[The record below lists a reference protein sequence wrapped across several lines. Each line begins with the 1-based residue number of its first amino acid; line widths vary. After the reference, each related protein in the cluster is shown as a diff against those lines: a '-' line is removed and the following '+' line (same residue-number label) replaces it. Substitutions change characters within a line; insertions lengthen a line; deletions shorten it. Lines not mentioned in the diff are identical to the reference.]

1 MTAVHP
7 IPHPP
12 RLPIIGNLPQVFGDT
27 IVQEL
32 VALTKQYNPI
42 YEMVIPG
49 TRFYVVSSH
58 ELVKEI
64 CDEKRFHKAVHGV
77 LIEIRRFA
85 GDGLFTALPGEPNWS
100 KAHNILLPAFGLKQM
115 KEYLPKMIEVAEQLL
130 QKWQVVG
137 ERGIDVAEDFTRMT
151 LDTIAL
157 CGFDYRFRSF
167 ASEQLHPFLDAMVL
181 GLQNSAARIKRT
193 KLQNALDKKS
203 ERQFN
208 AGRDL
213 MFRVVD
219 ELLAER
225 NKNRDKFQDKVDF
238 LSLMLNGVDKKSG
251 ERLDFENIRFQLIT
265 FLIAG
270 HETTSG
276 LLSFATYFLV
286 NHPEVMQKAVEEVDR
301 VLGRDPDYQPSF
313 KDVGELKYL
322 NRVLRETLRLW
333 PTAPAFARTP
343 YEDTVIGNRYEIK
356 KGEELLVLLPALHR
370 DPAVWKDP
378 EVFDPE
384 RFAAG
389 AEDKIPEYAWR
400 PFGTGARSC
409 IGQHFAM
416 VEATVALALILKHFE
431 IKGEPD
437 YKLKVKETLTLK
449 PADFR
454 IKAQL
459 RLPLHRQPVV
469 AFKVDDR
476 ATPVIME
483 ESPSALPQHGTA
495 LAIYYGSNMGTSEEL
510 AHRLAEQGRRL
521 GFVSRVGS
529 LDDAV
534 QALPNSGVVLIV
546 TATYNG
552 MPPDNALRFAEWMRS
567 EAFRVDGLRYAV
579 LGCGNTQWKTFQ
591 AFPREIDRILAE
603 RGGIRI
609 LNAGEAD
616 ANADFESGCEHFT
629 KSFWKETFEELDM
642 EIPARIMSQP
652 QTRRYQVQVVKH
664 SPLRP
669 LHASFQA
676 KSFRVTANLELQ
688 KVTDDGGPERSTR
701 HIELQLPEGMS
712 YRVGDHLGVFAHNR
726 DHVVDAV
733 ALRLGY
739 TPDTL
744 VTLEQTRQDG
754 GFLPTG
760 RQVALGKLLRE
771 YIELQEVISRRHL
784 EIVAAYCLVQE
795 ERNTLTSWAQ
805 DSHAGNE
812 LYQREVLSKR
822 RSIHD
827 ILCAFS
833 SCHLPLDAFLD
844 MATPLR
850 PRYYSI
856 SSSPLMQPK
865 TVSLTVGVVSSP
877 SLAQNGTFKGV
888 CSSYLQSREEGDAI
902 FGFVKAPTQPF
913 TLPTDPQSP
922 IIMIGPGTGFAPFR
936 GFLQER
942 SALKKQGQNLGPAL
956 LFFGCRRA
964 EQDFIYRSE
973 MEAYHKEGVV
983 SLHVAFSHDKTSSFR
998 YVQDR
1003 VWEQKDLVWDLLQKN
1018 AVIYV
1023 CGDGLQMAPDVRAC
1037 VARIYVEKTQS
1048 TTEAA
1053 EEWLRNL
1060 EHGQRY
1066 LVDVFGQKKT

>member
-32 VALTKQYNPI
+32 VALARQYYPI

-49 TRFYVVSSH
+49 TRFYVISSH
-58 ELVKEI
+58 ELVREV

-77 LIEIRRFA
+77 LMEIRRFA

-100 KAHNILLPAFGLKQM
+100 KAHNILLPGFGLKQM
-115 KEYLPKMIEVAEQLL
+115 KEYLPKMLEVAQQLL

-137 ERGIDVAEDFTRMT
+137 EQGIDVSADFTRLT

-157 CGFDYRFRSF
+157 CGFDHRFRSF
-167 ASEQLHPFLDAMVL
+167 ASDQLHPFLDAMIL
-181 GLQNSAARIKRT
+181 GLQNSAARIKKT

-225 NKNRDKFQDKVDF
+225 HKNAEKFKDKVDF
-238 LSLMLNGVDKKSG
+238 LSLMLNGMDKKTG
-251 ERLDFENIRFQLIT
+251 EKLDFENIRYQLIT

-286 NHPEVMQKAVEEVDR
+286 SHPEVMQKAVEEVDR
-301 VLGRDPDYQPSF
+301 VLGRDPDYQLSF
-313 KDVGELKYL
+313 KDIGDLKYL
-322 NRVLRETLRLW
+322 NHVLRETLRLW

-343 YEDTVIGNRYEIK
+343 YEDTIIGDRYEIK
-356 KGEELLVLLPALHR
+356 KGEEVLVLLPALHR

-378 EVFDPE
+378 EAFDPD

-416 VEATVALALILKHFE
+416 VEATAALALILKHFE

-454 IKAQL
+454 IKAFP
-459 RLPLHRQPVV
+459 RLPLHRAPV
-469 AFKVDDR
+469 AFKAEDR
-476 ATPVIME
+476 VPVATREQDEMI
-483 ESPSALPQHGTA
+483 LPQHGTA

-510 AHRLAEQGRRL
+510 AQRLAQQGRRL
-521 GFVSRVGS
+521 GFVARVAA

-534 QALPNSGVVLIV
+534 EAMPNSGIVLIV

-552 MPPDNALRFAEWMRS
+552 MPPDNAQRFAEWMRS
-567 EAFRVDGLRYAV
+567 DRFRVDGLRFAV

-591 AFPREIDRILAE
+591 AFPREIDRTLAAK
-603 RGGIRI
+603 GGIR
-609 LNAGEAD
+609 LLDAGEAD
-616 ANADFESGCEHFT
+616 ANADFENGCEQFT
-629 KSFWKETFEELDM
+629 KGFWKETLEELNL
-642 EIPARIMSQP
+642 ELP
-652 QTRRYQVQVVKH
+652 TRGLNRATPKRYQVQVVQH

-669 LHASFQA
+669 LHASYQA
-676 KSFRVTANLELQ
+676 KPFRVVANHELY
-688 KVTDDGGPERSTR
+688 KVEDADGTERSTR

-726 DHVVDAV
+726 DHVVEAV
-733 ALRLGY
+733 ALRLGFA
-739 TPDTL
+739 TDTL
-744 VTLEQTRQDG
+744 VTLEQQQKEG

-760 RQVALGKLLRE
+760 RQVALGRLLRE
-771 YIELQEVISRRHL
+771 YIELQEVVSRRHL
-784 EIVAAYCLVQE
+784 ETLASHCLVQE
-795 ERNTLTSWAQ
+795 ERQTLSGWAQ
-805 DSHAGNE
+805 DTTAGHAQ
-812 LYQREVLSKR
+812 YQQEVLNKR
-822 RSIHD
+822 RSIYD
-827 ILCAFS
+827 ILCAFP

-844 MATPLR
+844 MAAPIR

-856 SSSPLMQPK
+856 SSSPLTQAR
-865 TVSLTVGVVSSP
+865 TVSLTVGVVAGP
-877 SLAQNGTFKGV
+877 SLAANGTFKGV
-888 CSSYLQSREEGDAI
+888 CSSFLQSREIGDAI
-902 FGFVKAPTQPF
+902 FAFVKAPTLPF
-913 TLPTDPQSP
+913 TLPQDAERP
-922 IIMIGPGTGFAPFR
+922 IIMVGPGTGFAPFR

-942 SALKKQGQNLGPAL
+942 LALKNAGKNPGPAL
-956 LFFGCRRA
+956 LFFGCRW
-964 EQDFIYRSE
+964 QDKDFIYRTE
-973 MEAYHKEGVV
+973 MEGFQQQAVTE
-983 SLHVAFSHDKTSSFR
+983 LHCAFSHQEGSAFR

-1003 VWEQKDLVWDLLQKN
+1003 IWEQRNRVWELLQKN
-1018 AVIYV
+1018 AVIFV
-1023 CGDGLQMAPDVRAC
+1023 CGDGLQMAPDVRAMF
-1037 VARIYVEKTQS
+1037 ARIYADKTGKDAA
-1048 TTEAA
+1048 AA
-1053 EEWLRNL
+1053 EAWLKDMEN
-1060 EHGQRY
+1060 GQRY

>member
-32 VALTKQYNPI
+32 VALARQYSPI

-58 ELVKEI
+58 ELTKEL
-64 CDEKRFHKAVHGV
+64 CDEKRFHKAIHGV
-77 LIEIRRFA
+77 LVEIRRFA
-85 GDGLFTALPGEPNWS
+85 GDGLFTALPGEPNWN

-137 ERGIDVAEDFTRMT
+137 ERGIDVSGDFTRLT

-167 ASEQLHPFLDAMVL
+167 ASESLHPFLDAMVL
-181 GLQNSAARIKRT
+181 GLQDSAARLKRT
-193 KLQNALDKKS
+193 KLQNALDKRA

-225 NKNRDKFQDKVDF
+225 HRNREKFKDKVDF
-238 LSLMLNGVDKKSG
+238 LTLMLNGVDKKSG
-251 ERLDFENIRFQLIT
+251 EKLDFENIRYQLIT

-286 NHPEVMQKAVEEVDR
+286 THPEVMQKAVEEVDR

-313 KDVGELKYL
+313 KDIGELKYL

-343 YEDTVIGNRYEIK
+343 YEDTIIGDRYEIK
-356 KGEELLVLLPALHR
+356 KGEEVLVLLPALHR

-384 RFAAG
+384 RFAPG

-416 VEATVALALILKHFE
+416 VEATTALALILKHFE
-431 IKGEPD
+431 IKGEVD
-437 YKLKVKETLTLK
+437 YKLRVKETLTLK

-454 IKAQL
+454 IKAHL
-459 RLPLHRQPVV
+459 RLPLHRAPV
-469 AFKVDDR
+469 ALKAEDR
-476 ATPVIME
+476 PTPVTKE
-483 ESPSALPQHGTA
+483 EEPASLPQHGTA
-495 LAIYYGSNMGTSEEL
+495 LAIYFGSNMGTSEEL

-521 GFVSRVGS
+521 GFVARVAS
-529 LDDAV
+529 LDEAV
-534 QALPNSGVVLIV
+534 ESLPNSGVVLIV

-552 MPPDNALRFAEWMRS
+552 MPPDNAVRFAEWIRS
-567 EAFRVDGLRYAV
+567 DRFRADGLRYAV

-603 RGGIRI
+603 RGGSRL
-609 LNAGEAD
+609 LNNGEAD
-616 ANADFESGCEHFT
+616 ANADFENGCEQFT
-629 KSFWKETFEELDM
+629 KSFWRETFEELDM
-642 EIPARIMSQP
+642 EIPARIVSQP
-652 QTRRYQVQVVKH
+652 STRRYQVQVVQH

-669 LHASFQA
+669 LHASYQA
-676 KSFRVTANLELQ
+676 KSFRVTENHELQ
-688 KVTDDGGPERSTR
+688 KVSDEGGTERSTR
-701 HIELQLPEGMS
+701 HIELQLPEGVS

-726 DHVVDAV
+726 DHVVEAV

-739 TPDTL
+739 ATDTL
-744 VTLEQTRQDG
+744 VTLERNRKEG

-760 RQVALGKLLRE
+760 RPVALGKLLRE

-784 EIVAAYCLVQE
+784 ETVATYCLVQE
-795 ERNTLTSWAQ
+795 ERQTLTSWAQ
-805 DSHAGNE
+805 DSRTGNE
-812 LYQREVLSKR
+812 LYQREVLNKR
-822 RSIHD
+822 RSIYD
-827 ILCAFS
+827 ILCAFP

-844 MATPLR
+844 MAAPIR

-856 SSSPLMQPK
+856 SSSPLRQPK
-865 TVSLTVGVVSSP
+865 TVSLTVGVVSAP
-877 SLAQNGTFKGV
+877 SLAENGTFKGV
-888 CSSYLQSREEGDAI
+888 CSSYLQSREAGDAI
-902 FGFVKAPTQPF
+902 FAFVKAPTHPF
-913 TLPTDPQSP
+913 TLPQEPHRP
-922 IIMIGPGTGFAPFR
+922 IIMVGPGTGFAPFR

-942 SALKKQGQNLGPAL
+942 LALKKQGQNLGPAL

-964 EQDFIYRSE
+964 EQDFIYQSE
-973 MEAYHKEGVV
+973 MEGFCQEGIVT
-983 SLHVAFSHDKTSSFR
+983 LHVAFSHDAESPFR

-1003 VWEQKDLVWDLLQKN
+1003 IWEQRDHIWNLLQSK

-1023 CGDGLQMAPDVRAC
+1023 CGDGLHMAPDVRTTF
-1037 VARIYVEKTQS
+1037 ARIHIEKTQG
-1048 TTEAA
+1048 TPDAA
-1053 EEWLRNL
+1053 EQWLKNL
-1060 EHGQRY
+1060 DHEQRY

>member
-32 VALTKQYNPI
+32 VALAKQYSPI
-42 YEMVIPG
+42 YELVIPG

-58 ELVKEI
+58 ELVKEL
-64 CDEKRFHKAVHGV
+64 CDEKRFYKAVHGLLV
-77 LIEIRRFA
+77 EIRRFA

-100 KAHNILLPAFGLKQM
+100 KAHNILLPGFGLKQM

-137 ERGIDVAEDFTRMT
+137 ERGIDVSGDFTRMT

-167 ASEQLHPFLDAMVL
+167 ASEQLHPFLDAMIL
-181 GLQNSAARIKRT
+181 GLQDSQARLKRT
-193 KLQNALDKKS
+193 KLQKAIDKRPD
-203 ERQFN
+203 RQFE

-225 NKNRDKFQDKVDF
+225 HKNLDKFKDKVDF

-251 ERLDFENIRFQLIT
+251 EKLDFENIRYQLIT

-286 NHPEVMQKAVEEVDR
+286 SHPEVMSKAVEEVDR
-301 VLGRDPDYQPSF
+301 VLGRDPDYRPSF

-343 YEDTVIGNRYEIK
+343 YEDTIIGGRYEIK
-356 KGEELLVLLPALHR
+356 KGEEVLVLLPSLHR

-384 RFAAG
+384 RFG
-389 AEDKIPEYAWR
+389 PGVEDKIPEYAWR

-437 YKLKVKETLTLK
+437 YRLKVKETVTLK

-454 IKAQL
+454 IKAFL
-459 RLPLHRQPVV
+459 RLPLHRAPVV
-469 AFKVDDR
+469 LKPEDCQAPVTMDEMD
-476 ATPVIME
+476 TP
-483 ESPSALPQHGTA
+483 LPQHGTA
-495 LAIYYGSNMGTSEEL
+495 LAIYYGSNMGSSEEL
-510 AHRLAEQGRRL
+510 AHRLGEQGRRM
-521 GFVSRVGS
+521 GFISRVAT
-529 LDDAV
+529 LDEAV
-534 QALPNSGVVLIV
+534 NALPNSGIVLIV

-552 MPPDNALRFAEWMRS
+552 MPPDNALRFSAWIKS
-567 EAFRVDGLRYAV
+567 ENFRADGLRFAV

-609 LNAGEAD
+609 LKAGEAD
-616 ANADFESGCEHFT
+616 ANADFENGCEQFT
-629 KSFWKETFEELDM
+629 RNFWKETFEELGM
-642 EIPARIMSQP
+642 ELPARIVARPSS
-652 QTRRYQVQVVKH
+652 RRYQVQVVQH

-669 LHASFQA
+669 LHASYHA
-676 KSFRVTANLELQ
+676 KSFRVTANHELQ
-688 KVTDDGGPERSTR
+688 KVADDGGAERSTR
-701 HIELQLPEGMS
+701 HIELQLPEGIS

-726 DHVVDAV
+726 DHVVEAV

-739 TPDTL
+739 ATDTL
-744 VTLEQTRQDG
+744 VTLEQSQNDG

-760 RQVALGKLLRE
+760 RPVALGKILRE
-771 YIELQEVISRRHL
+771 YIELQEVVSRRHL
-784 EIVAAYCLVQE
+784 ETMANCCLLHS
-795 ERNTLTSWAQ
+795 ERQMLLSWAQ
-805 DSHAGNE
+805 DSETGNE
-812 LYQREVLSKR
+812 LYQKEVLNKR
-822 RSIHD
+822 RSIYD
-827 ILCAFS
+827 VLCAFPT
-833 SCHLPLDAFLD
+833 CHLPLDAFLD
-844 MATPLR
+844 MAAPIR

-856 SSSPLMQPK
+856 SSSPLLQPK
-865 TVSLTVGVVSSP
+865 TVSLTVGVIAAP
-877 SLAQNGTFKGV
+877 SLSQNGTFKGV
-888 CSSYLQSREEGDAI
+888 CSSYLQSREPGDAI
-902 FGFVKAPTQPF
+902 FAFVKAPTQPF
-913 TLPTDPQSP
+913 TLPEDPKIL
-922 IIMIGPGTGFAPFR
+922 IIMVGPGTGFAPFR

-942 SALKKQGQNLGPAL
+942 SALKSKGQSLGPAF

-964 EQDFIYRSE
+964 EQDFIYQSD
-973 MEAYHKEGVV
+973 MEAFQKEGIVN
-983 SLHVAFSHDKTSSFR
+983 LQLAFSHDATSRFR

-1003 VWEQKDLVWDLLQKN
+1003 IWDQRDSLWDLIEKN

-1023 CGDGLQMAPDVRAC
+1023 CGDGLHMAPDVRATFLRMH
-1037 VARIYVEKTQS
+1037 AEKTKS
-1048 TTEAA
+1048 GPEASETWMRSL
-1053 EEWLRNL
+1053 EES
-1060 EHGQRY
+1060 QRY
-1066 LVDVFGQKKT
+1066 LVDVFGQKKL

>member
-32 VALTKQYNPI
+32 VALARQYNPI
-42 YEMVIPG
+42 YELVIPG

-58 ELVKEI
+58 ELTREL

-77 LIEIRRFA
+77 LMEIRRFA
-85 GDGLFTALPGEPNWS
+85 GDGLFTALPGEANWN

-115 KEYLPKMIEVAEQLL
+115 KEYLPKMIEVADQLL

-137 ERGIDVAEDFTRMT
+137 ERGIDVSGDFTRLT

-181 GLQNSAARIKRT
+181 GLQDSSARLKRT
-193 KLQNALDKKS
+193 KLQNVLDKKA

-225 NKNRDKFQDKVDF
+225 RKNSEKFKDKVDF
-238 LSLMLNGVDKKSG
+238 LSLMLNGIDKKSG
-251 ERLDFENIRFQLIT
+251 EKLDFENIRYQLIT

-286 NHPEVMQKAVEEVDR
+286 THPEIMQKAVEEVDR
-301 VLGRDPDYQPSF
+301 VLGRDPDHQPGF
-313 KDVGELKYL
+313 KEIGELKYL

-343 YEDTVIGNRYEIK
+343 YEDTVIGGRYEIK
-356 KGEELLVLLPALHR
+356 KGEEVLILLPSLHR
-370 DPAVWKDP
+370 DPAVWKNP

-384 RFAAG
+384 RFAPG
-389 AEDKIPEYAWR
+389 AEDKIPEFAWR
-400 PFGTGARSC
+400 PFGTGSRSC

-416 VEATVALALILKHFE
+416 VEATTALALILKHFE
-431 IKGEPD
+431 IKGDPD
-437 YKLKVKETLTLK
+437 YQLKVKETLTLK
-449 PADFR
+449 PANFR
-454 IKAQL
+454 IKAYL
-459 RLPLHRQPVV
+459 RLPLHRAPL
-469 AFKVDDR
+469 AFKPEDR
-476 ATPVIME
+476 PAPVQKN
-483 ESPSALPQHGTA
+483 ESEAPSPQHGTA
-495 LAIYYGSNMGTSEEL
+495 LAVYYGSNMGTSEEL
-510 AHRLAEQGRRL
+510 AQRLAEQGRRL
-521 GFVSRVGS
+521 GFIARVAS
-529 LDDAV
+529 LDEAV
-534 QALPNSGVVLIV
+534 NALPNSGVVLIV

-552 MPPDNALRFAEWMRS
+552 MPPDNALRFAEWIRS
-567 EAFRVDGLRYAV
+567 DGFRVDGLRYAV

-591 AFPREIDRILAE
+591 AFPKEIDRMLAE

-616 ANADFESGCEHFT
+616 ANADFEIGCEQFT
-629 KSFWKETFEELDM
+629 KAFWKETFEELDLDL
-642 EIPARIMSQP
+642 PARMDP
-652 QTRRYQVQVVKH
+652 KPNTRRYQVQIVQH

-676 KSFRVTANLELQ
+676 RSFRVIANHELQ
-688 KVTDDGGPERSTR
+688 KVADEGGAERSTR

-712 YRVGDHLGVFAHNR
+712 YRVGDHFGVFAHNR
-726 DHVVDAV
+726 DHLVEAV

-739 TPDTL
+739 APDTW
-744 VTLEQTRQDG
+744 VTLEQSQKEG

-760 RQVALGKLLRE
+760 RPVALGKLLRE
-771 YIELQEVISRRHL
+771 FIELQDVISRRHL
-784 EIVAAYCLVQE
+784 ETVAAYCLVQSE
-795 ERNTLTSWAQ
+795 KQTLASWAQ
-805 DSHAGNE
+805 DSEYGHE
-812 LYQREVLSKR
+812 LYQREVLNKR
-822 RSIHD
+822 RSIYD
-827 ILCAFS
+827 VLCAFP

-844 MATPLR
+844 MATPIR

-856 SSSPLMQPK
+856 ASSPLQQAK
-865 TVSLTVGVVSSP
+865 SVSLTVGVVSAP

-888 CSSYLQSREEGDAI
+888 CSSYLQSREPGDVI
-902 FGFVKAPTQPF
+902 FGFVKAPTQAF
-913 TLPTDPQSP
+913 TLPQDAERP
-922 IIMIGPGTGFAPFR
+922 IIMVGPGTGFAPFR

-942 SALKKQGQNLGPAL
+942 SALKRQNQKLGPAL

-973 MEAYHKEGVV
+973 MEAFQQDGIVR
-983 SLHVAFSHDKTSSFR
+983 LHLAFSHDKDSLFR

-1003 VWEQKDLVWDLLQKN
+1003 IWEQRDLIWDLLQKN

-1023 CGDGLQMAPDVRAC
+1023 CGDGLHMAPDVRATF
-1037 VARIYVEKTQS
+1037 ARIHVEITRSQPEVA
-1048 TTEAA
+1048 EA
-1053 EEWLRNL
+1053 WLIKL
-1060 EHGQRY
+1060 EQEQRY

>member
-12 RLPIIGNLPQVFGDT
+12 RLPILGNLPQVLGDT

-32 VALTKQYNPI
+32 VALARQYSPI

-58 ELVKEI
+58 ELVAEL
-64 CDEKRFHKAVHGV
+64 CDEKRFHKATHGL

-100 KAHNILLPAFGLKQM
+100 KAHNILLPGFGLKQM

-137 ERGIDVAEDFTRMT
+137 ERGIDVSGDFTRMT

-167 ASEQLHPFLDAMVL
+167 GSEQLHPFLDAMIF
-181 GLQNSAARIKRT
+181 GLQDSQARLKRT
-193 KLQNALDKKS
+193 KLQKALDKRPD
-203 ERQFN
+203 RQFE

-225 NKNRDKFQDKVDF
+225 HKNLDKFKDKVDF

-251 ERLDFENIRFQLIT
+251 EKLDFENIRYQLIT

-286 NHPEVMQKAVEEVDR
+286 SHPEVLAKAVEEVDR
-301 VLGRDPDYQPSF
+301 VLGRDPDYRPSF

-343 YEDTVIGNRYEIK
+343 YEDTIIGGRYEIK
-356 KGEELLVLLPALHR
+356 KGDELLVLLPSLHR

-400 PFGTGARSC
+400 PFGTGSRAC

-431 IKGEPD
+431 IKGDPN
-437 YKLKVKETLTLK
+437 YQLKIKETVTLK

-454 IKAQL
+454 IKAFL
-459 RLPLHRQPVV
+459 RLPLHRPPV
-469 AFKVDDR
+469 AFKPEDR
-476 ATPVIME
+476 PAPVMREDMETP
-483 ESPSALPQHGTA
+483 LPQHGTA

-510 AHRLAEQGRRL
+510 AHRLGEQGRRM
-521 GFVSRVGS
+521 GFVTRVAA
-529 LDDAV
+529 LDEAV
-534 QALPNSGVVLIV
+534 NAMPNSGVVLIV

-552 MPPDNALRFAEWMRS
+552 MPPDNALRFASWIRS
-567 EAFRVDGLRYAV
+567 ENFRVDGLRFAV

-591 AFPREIDRILAE
+591 AFPREIDRILSE

-609 LNAGEAD
+609 LKAGEAD
-616 ANADFESGCEHFT
+616 ANADFENGCEQFT
-629 KSFWKETFEELDM
+629 RNFWKETFEELDM
-642 EIPARIMSQP
+642 ELPARIVTRPSS
-652 QTRRYQVQVVKH
+652 RRYQVQVVQH

-669 LHASFQA
+669 LHASYQA
-676 KSFRVTANLELQ
+676 KSFRVTANHELQ
-688 KVTDDGGPERSTR
+688 KVSDDGGAERSTR
-701 HIELQLPEGMS
+701 HIELQLPEGLS

-726 DHVVDAV
+726 DHVVEAV
-733 ALRLGY
+733 AQRLGY
-739 TPDTL
+739 ATDTL
-744 VTLEQTRQDG
+744 VTLEQSQNDG

-760 RQVALGKLLRE
+760 RPVALGKILRE
-771 YIELQEVISRRHL
+771 YIELQEVVSRRHL
-784 EIVAAYCLVQE
+784 ETMASCCLLHS
-795 ERNTLTSWAQ
+795 ERQTLLSWAQ
-805 DSHAGNE
+805 DSEAGNE
-812 LYQREVLSKR
+812 LYQKEVLNKR
-822 RSIHD
+822 LSIYD
-827 ILCAFS
+827 ALVSFPTCQ
-833 SCHLPLDAFLD
+833 LPLDAFLD
-844 MATPLR
+844 MAAPIR

-865 TVSLTVGVVSSP
+865 TVSLTVGVVAAP
-877 SLAQNGTFKGV
+877 SLSQNGTFKGV
-888 CSSYLQSREEGDAI
+888 CSSYLQSREAGDAI
-902 FGFVKAPTQPF
+902 FAFVKAPAQPF
-913 TLPTDPQSP
+913 TLPSDPVQP
-922 IIMIGPGTGFAPFR
+922 LIMVGPGTGFAPFR

-942 SALKKQGQNLGPAL
+942 LALKKKGQTLGPAF

-964 EQDFIYRSE
+964 EQDFIYQSE
-973 MEAYHKEGVV
+973 MEDFQKEGIVN
-983 SLHVAFSHDKTSSFR
+983 LQLAFSHDATSGFR

-1003 VWEQKDLVWDLLQKN
+1003 IWEQRAAVWDLLDRK
-1018 AVIYV
+1018 AVIFV
-1023 CGDGLQMAPDVRAC
+1023 CGDGLHMAPDVRATFL
-1037 VARIYVEKTQS
+1037 RIHAEKTRS
-1048 TTEAA
+1048 SPEAS
-1053 EEWLRNL
+1053 EEWLRGL
-1060 EHGQRY
+1060 EEAQRY
-1066 LVDVFGQKKT
+1066 LVDVFGQKKL

>member
-12 RLPIIGNLPQVFGDT
+12 RLPIVGNLPQVFGDT

-32 VALTKQYNPI
+32 VALAKQYSPI
-42 YEMVIPG
+42 YELVIPG

-58 ELVKEI
+58 ELVAEL
-64 CDEKRFHKAVHGV
+64 CDEKRFHKATHGL

-100 KAHNILLPAFGLKQM
+100 KAHNILLPGFGLKQM

-137 ERGIDVAEDFTRMT
+137 ERGIDVSGDFTRMT

-167 ASEQLHPFLDAMVL
+167 ASEQLHPFLDAMLL
-181 GLQNSAARIKRT
+181 GLQDSQARLKRT
-193 KLQNALDKKS
+193 KLQKALDKRAD
-203 ERQFN
+203 RQFN

-225 NKNRDKFQDKVDF
+225 HKNLDKFKDKVDF

-251 ERLDFENIRFQLIT
+251 EKLDFENIRYQLIT

-286 NHPEVMQKAVEEVDR
+286 SHPEVMAKAVAEVDR
-301 VLGRDPDYQPSF
+301 VLGRDPDYRPSF

-322 NRVLRETLRLW
+322 NRVLREALRLW

-343 YEDTVIGNRYEIK
+343 YEDTIIGGRYEIK
-356 KGEELLVLLPALHR
+356 KGEEVLVLLPSLHR

-384 RFAAG
+384 RFSPG

-437 YKLKVKETLTLK
+437 YQLKVKETVTLK

-454 IKAQL
+454 IKAYL
-459 RLPLHRQPVV
+459 RLPLHRAPV
-469 AFKVDDR
+469 ALKPEDR
-476 ATPVIME
+476 PAPVSRDEIETPM
-483 ESPSALPQHGTA
+483 PRHGTA
-495 LAIYYGSNMGTSEEL
+495 LAIYYGSNMGSSEEL
-510 AHRLAEQGRRL
+510 AHRLGEQGRRM
-521 GFVSRVGS
+521 GFVARVAA
-529 LDDAV
+529 LDEAV
-534 QALPNSGVVLIV
+534 NALPNSGIVLIV

-552 MPPDNALRFAEWMRS
+552 MPPDNALRFASWIKS
-567 EAFRVDGLRYAV
+567 ESFRADGLRFAV

-591 AFPREIDRILAE
+591 AFPREVDRILAE
-603 RGGIRI
+603 CGGIRI

-616 ANADFESGCEHFT
+616 ANADFENGCEQFT
-629 KSFWKETFEELDM
+629 RNFWKETFEELDM
-642 EIPARIMSQP
+642 ELPARIVTRPSS
-652 QTRRYQVQVVKH
+652 RRYQVQVVQH

-669 LHASFQA
+669 LHASYQA
-676 KSFRVTANLELQ
+676 KSFRVTGNHELQ
-688 KVTDDGGPERSTR
+688 KVADDGGAERSTR
-701 HIELQLPEGMS
+701 HIELQLPEGIS

-726 DHVVDAV
+726 DHVVEAV

-739 TPDTL
+739 ATDTL
-744 VTLEQTRQDG
+744 VTLEQSQNDG

-760 RQVALGKLLRE
+760 RPVALGKILRE
-771 YIELQEVISRRHL
+771 YIELQEVVSRRHL
-784 EIVAAYCLVQE
+784 ETMASCCLLQS
-795 ERNTLTSWAQ
+795 ERQTLMSWAQ
-805 DSHAGNE
+805 DSDAGNE
-812 LYQREVLSKR
+812 LYQREVLNKR
-822 RSIHD
+822 RSIYD
-827 ILCAFS
+827 ILCAFPT
-833 SCHLPLDAFLD
+833 CHLPLDAFLD
-844 MATPLR
+844 MAAPIR

-856 SSSPLMQPK
+856 SSSPLMQAK
-865 TVSLTVGVVSSP
+865 TVSLTVGVVAAP
-877 SLAQNGTFKGV
+877 SLSQNGTFKGV
-888 CSSYLQSREEGDAI
+888 CSSYLQSREPGDAI
-902 FGFVKAPTQPF
+902 FAFVKAPTQPF
-913 TLPTDPQSP
+913 TLPEDPKQP
-922 IIMIGPGTGFAPFR
+922 IIMVGPGTGFAPFR

-942 SALKKQGQNLGPAL
+942 SALKNKGQSLGPAF

-964 EQDFIYRSE
+964 EQDFIYQSE
-973 MEAYHKEGVV
+973 MEAFQKEGVV
-983 SLHVAFSHDKTSSFR
+983 NLQLAFSHDATSGFR

-1003 VWEQKDLVWDLLQKN
+1003 IWDQRDALWDLIEKN

-1023 CGDGLQMAPDVRAC
+1023 CGDGLHMAPDVRATFLRMH
-1037 VARIYVEKTQS
+1037 AEKTRS
-1048 TTEAA
+1048 SREASENWMREL
-1053 EEWLRNL
+1053 EEA
-1060 EHGQRY
+1060 QRY
-1066 LVDVFGQKKT
+1066 LVDVFGQKKL

>member
-32 VALTKQYNPI
+32 VALARQYNPI

-58 ELVKEI
+58 ELVKEL
-64 CDEKRFHKAVHGV
+64 CDERRFYKAVHGV
-77 LIEIRRFA
+77 LLEIRRFA

-115 KEYLPKMIEVAEQLL
+115 KEYLPKMVEVAEQLL

-137 ERGIDVAEDFTRMT
+137 ERGIDVSGDFTRLT

-167 ASEQLHPFLDAMVL
+167 ASEPLHPFLDAMVL
-181 GLQNSAARIKRT
+181 GLQDSGARLKRT
-193 KLQNALDKKS
+193 KLQNALDKKA

-225 NKNRDKFQDKVDF
+225 HKNREKFKDKVDF
-238 LSLMLNGVDKKSG
+238 LSLMLNGIDKKSG
-251 ERLDFENIRFQLIT
+251 EKLDFENIRYQLIT

-286 NHPEVMQKAVEEVDR
+286 KHPEIMGKAVAEVDR
-301 VLGRDPDYQPSF
+301 VLGRDPDYQISF
-313 KDVGELKYL
+313 KDIGELKYL

-343 YEDTVIGNRYEIK
+343 YEDTVIGGRYEIK
-356 KGEELLVLLPALHR
+356 KGEEVLVLLPSLHR
-370 DPAVWKDP
+370 DPAVWQDP
-378 EVFDPE
+378 EIFDPE
-384 RFAAG
+384 RFAPG

-416 VEATVALALILKHFE
+416 VEATTALALILKHFE
-431 IKGEPD
+431 IEGESN
-437 YKLKVKETLTLK
+437 YQLKIKETLTLK

-454 IKAQL
+454 IKARL
-459 RLPLHRQPVV
+459 RLPLHRPPIALKVEDRPRPVQ
-469 AFKVDDR
+469 
-476 ATPVIME
+476 E
-483 ESPSALPQHGTA
+483 EEQETILPQHGTA

-510 AHRLAEQGRRL
+510 AQRLADQGRRL
-521 GFVSRVGS
+521 GFVARVAS
-529 LDDAV
+529 LDEAV
-534 QALPNSGVVLIV
+534 NALPNSGIALIV

-552 MPPDNALRFAEWMRS
+552 LPPDNAQRFAQWMRS
-567 EAFRVDGLRYAV
+567 PDFRVAGLRYAV
-579 LGCGNTQWKTFQ
+579 LGCGNTQWKSFQ
-591 AFPREIDRILAE
+591 AFPREIDRIFAE
-603 RGGIRI
+603 RGAVRI
-609 LNAGEAD
+609 LKAGEAD
-616 ANADFESGCEHFT
+616 ANADFENGCEQFS
-629 KSFWKETFEELDM
+629 KCFWKETLEELDLEM
-642 EIPARIMSQP
+642 PNRITAQTG
-652 QTRRYQVQVVKH
+652 TRRYQVQVVPS

-669 LHASFQA
+669 LHASYQA
-676 KSFRVTANLELQ
+676 RPFRVIANRELQ
-688 KVTDDGGPERSTR
+688 KVMDDGGAERSTR
-701 HIELQLPEGMS
+701 HIELQLPDGLS

-726 DHVVDAV
+726 EHVVEAV

-739 TPDTL
+739 ATDTL
-744 VTLEQTRQDG
+744 VKLEPTKKEG

-760 RQVALGKLLRE
+760 RPVALGKLLRE

-784 EIVAAYCLVQE
+784 ETVAGYCLVQE
-795 ERNTLTSWAQ
+795 ERQSLIAWAQ
-805 DSHAGNE
+805 DSTAGHE
-812 LYQREVLSKR
+812 LYHKEVLNKR
-822 RSIHD
+822 RSIYD
-827 ILCAFS
+827 ILCSFP

-844 MATPLR
+844 MVSPIR

-856 SSSPLMQPK
+856 SSSPRLQAQ
-865 TVSLTVGVVSSP
+865 TVSLTVGVVSGP
-877 SLAQNGTFKGV
+877 SLAENGSFKGV
-888 CSSYLQSREEGDAI
+888 CSSFLQSREAGDAI
-902 FGFVKAPTQPF
+902 FAFVKAPTQPF
-913 TLPTDPQSP
+913 TLPKDARRPM
-922 IIMIGPGTGFAPFR
+922 IMVGPGTGFAPFR

-942 SALKKQGQNLGPAL
+942 LALKREGQTPGPAL
-956 LFFGCRRA
+956 LFFGCRRT

-973 MEAYHKEGVV
+973 MESFQSEGLVT
-983 SLHVAFSHDKTSSFR
+983 LHVAFSHDSQSPFR

-1003 VWEQKDLVWDLLQKN
+1003 IWEQRAVIWDLLQKD
-1018 AVIYV
+1018 AVIFV
-1023 CGDGLQMAPDVRAC
+1023 CGDGLQMAPDVRATF
-1037 VARIYVEKTQS
+1037 ARIHQEKTQGS
-1048 TTEAA
+1048 PETA
-1053 EEWLRNL
+1053 ETWLREL
-1060 EHGQRY
+1060 EQAQRY